1 MEDRIQCLF
10 GQEVM
15 MRPNT
20 LTQKLTGGFMLA
32 CALVL
37 TAGFGAQEAYG
48 AEGGELALEP
58 LIVREP
64 ERKEVRIDRLDNENF
79 EIGAFGGVLSV
90 EDFGSNAVYGARAA
104 YHITEDFFVEGTY
117 ASSTLGETSFE
128 RLSGGAQLLTDE
140 ERDVTYYNV
149 GLGVNILPGEAF
161 ITDRWAFKGGLY
173 LIGGIG
179 STEFGGDDRFT
190 VNAGL
195 GYRLAANDWL
205 AVRVDVRDHIFKTD
219 LLGESETKHN
229 FELSAGLTVFF

>member
-1 MEDRIQCLF
+1 MEDRIQYLF
-10 GQEVM
+10 GQEIE
-15 MRPNT
+15 MRIHSF
-20 LTQKLTGGFMLA
+20 TQKLSGGLLLA
-32 CALVL
+32 GSLVL
-37 TAGFGAQEAYG
+37 SAVSGAQNAHG
-48 AEGGELALEP
+48 AEANGLALEP

-64 ERKEVRIDRLDNENF
+64 ERKEVKIDRLDNENF

-90 EDFGSNAVYGARAA
+90 EDFGSNAVFGARAA

-117 ASSTLGETSFE
+117 ASSRLGQTSFE

-140 ERDVTYYNV
+140 ERDLAYYNV

-173 LIGGIG
+173 LIAGIG

-195 GYRLAANDWL
+195 GYRLAAYDWL
-205 AVRVDVRDHIFKTD
+205 AFRVDVRDHVFKTD

-229 FELSAGLTVFF
+229 FELSAGMTVFF